1 MKKEDSVSA
10 SVPSLGCLAYGV
22 WWGEDNKDKREVSL
36 VETFLESVSSSTN
49 HNSISPVLQT

>member
-22 WWGEDNKDKREVSL
+22 WWVKRTKTRGKFRWLKRSL
-36 VETFLESVSSSTN
+36 
-49 HNSISPVLQT
+49 